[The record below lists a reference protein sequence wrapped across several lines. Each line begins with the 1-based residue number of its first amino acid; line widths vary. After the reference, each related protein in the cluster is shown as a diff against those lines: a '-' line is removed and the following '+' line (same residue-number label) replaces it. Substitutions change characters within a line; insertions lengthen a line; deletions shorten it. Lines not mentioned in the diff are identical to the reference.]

1 MMCPTINEV
10 FDCLRKKHF
19 GSDANFDSVDG
30 RQTKMV
36 AHPII
41 LHEVMNS
48 SSNRITIIMILNRA
62 SGRRSRH
69 CIWQG
74 FRFLCRPPLFDAR
87 SGRNFLYSFFST
99 FEFKHV

>member
-48 SSNRITIIMILNRA
+48 SSNRNNDNNDFKSSVRQVKQALYLVRIQISVPSTTVRCQIGAQFFIL
-62 SGRRSRH
+62 
-69 CIWQG
+69 
-74 FRFLCRPPLFDAR
+74 FFFD
-87 SGRNFLYSFFST
+87 F
-99 FEFKHV
+99 